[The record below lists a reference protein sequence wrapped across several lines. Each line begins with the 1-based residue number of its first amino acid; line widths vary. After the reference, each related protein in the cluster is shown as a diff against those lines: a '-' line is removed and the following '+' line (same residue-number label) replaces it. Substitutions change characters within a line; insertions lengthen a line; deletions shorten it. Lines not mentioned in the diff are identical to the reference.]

1 MRERLISGVVL
12 AMLALP
18 TARGAAAGPTESSV
32 LEDVRAV
39 ISAGRLDISD
49 IQKRFCV
56 TLQPVPLSRG
66 SAGSLESKKIGC
78 GLPITYVR
86 VDTAP
91 PGSVASGWLSIR
103 FERTSC
109 VPGDALETVF
119 PGGERTMATDT
130 GATVYGTR
138 IGTAD
143 VSAIYETE
151 TRRYG
156 CVSQVDVRFK

>member
-1 MRERLISGVVL
+1 MLTLPTFLAAAPAAPGSGV
-12 AMLALP
+12 
-18 TARGAAAGPTESSV
+18 
-32 LEDVRAV
+32 LEGVRAV
-39 ISAGRLDISD
+39 LSAGRLDISD

-56 TLQPVPLSRG
+56 NLQPVPLSRG
-66 SAGSLESKKIGC
+66 YAGSFESKKIGC

-91 PGSVASGWLSIR
+91 RGSTASGWLSIW
-103 FERTSC
+103 FERTAC
-109 VPGDALETVF
+109 VPGDTLEAAF

-130 GATVYGTR
+130 GATVYGAR

-151 TRRYG
+151 TSRFG
-156 CVSQVDVRFK
+156 CVSQLDVRLN